1 MEKKINWGVLG
12 TGKQYSVKEF
22 IEEAAP
28 YFSMMIAW
36 LKNNSEEV
44 GYDMNTSRV
53 VIRVDPKDFRLA
65 EV

>member
-1 MEKKINWGVLG
+1 MNQMTFVIA

-28 YFSMMIAW
+28 YFGIKIAW

-44 GYDMNTSRV
+44 GYDMNTSRI